1 MSPELDR
8 FLAAA
13 RDARPAID
21 WPERVAEAMRRLL
34 ADAGPGLA
42 DELGADIAASDQKG
56 IAVYAQGP
64 DLTVYAVSGQ
74 GGLRSAPH
82 DHATTAV
89 VGLIEGSEGYKVY
102 RREGHRAVETGRVR
116 VAAGQVAVMPQETI
130 HAMWCEPGEAGLSLH
145 VYGNSHFDVAERRQW
160 DPATL
165 TEEPFEVGRQ
175 RAWIRELTRAARSAP
190 TA

>member
-1 MSPELDR
+1 MSPQLAA
-8 FLAAA
+8 FLAAC
-13 RDARPAID
+13 RHARPELD
-21 WPERVAEAMRRLL
+21 WPERMAQAMRRLL
-34 ADAGPGLA
+34 ADAGPSLA
-42 DELGADIAASDQKG
+42 AELRTDIAASEQKG

-102 RREGHRAVETGRVR
+102 RRERERAVETGRVR
-116 VAAGQVAVMPQETI
+116 VAAGQVAVMGEDTV
-130 HAMWCEPGEAGLSLH
+130 HAMWCEPGESGLSLH
-145 VYGNSHFDVAERRQW
+145 VYGNSHFDADGRHQW
-160 DPATL
+160 DPVTL
-165 TEEPFEVGRQ
+165 AEEPFEVGRQ
-175 RAWIRELTRAARSAP
+175 RAWIRELTRAARE